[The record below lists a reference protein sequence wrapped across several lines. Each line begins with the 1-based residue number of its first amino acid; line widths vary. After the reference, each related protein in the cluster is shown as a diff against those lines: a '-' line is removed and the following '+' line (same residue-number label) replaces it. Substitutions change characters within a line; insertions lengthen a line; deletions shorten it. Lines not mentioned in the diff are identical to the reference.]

1 MVFGFISH
9 AATVAIGAVYPAFK
23 TFKVIRDANTLQM
36 MKWLR
41 YWTVFSSF
49 LAAEVVGD
57 ALLLPYIVP
66 GYTLLKLGLLLWM
79 VSPWTNGSEAIFY
92 KVVAPMLATH
102 EQDFDRMVSHIVSS
116 GQNSIEGIWDHIA
129 DRARH
134 CVMAIAWRGH
144 MQPFEVRAMQPAI
157 IRAIEEQDEVD
168 VVANYNMGTRI
179 ELHRG
184 DAASVNAVVASR
196 MNGAD
201 MEYGA
206 RVVEDNDEPVAPRPR
221 RRGRAKKTADAAE
234 GRETVPRNRRV
245 TAKRSHS
252 RARRVDADLSE

>member
-1 MVFGFISH
+1 
-9 AATVAIGAVYPAFK
+9 
-23 TFKVIRDANTLQM
+23 

-196 MNGAD
+196 INGCFQVSFSAD

-221 RRGRAKKTADAAE
+221 RRGRAKKTADAAGVKDVKRFRATDE
-234 GRETVPRNRRV
+234 LLQNGRIRGHAALMRTCQSEAASGVSNN
-245 TAKRSHS
+245 
-252 RARRVDADLSE
+252 ARLVVMLF